1 MLYSKKRGK
10 TKLFIFAA
18 NYFFNLLSTM
28 EVEPSFV
35 PFLTGFT
42 YTKRRYTPDI
52 NTEAED
58 SIERDL
64 SSKFGVVFLCTY

>member
-1 MLYSKKRGK
+1 
-10 TKLFIFAA
+10 
-18 NYFFNLLSTM
+18 M

-64 SSKFGVVFLCTY
+64 SSKFGLLEVEEPKSSL